1 MYFGEYFIRMHKP
14 RKWFYHLI
22 LDWLALCKSMLD
34 CFRNLNCGTL
44 VDINFNDHNNFL
56 FFTVYEMMLQ
66 EIGHYEVKCVSPR
79 RNIYR
84 RSTRNKTKS
93 IKSFFIG

>member
-22 LDWLALCKSMLD
+22 LYWLALCKCMLD
-34 CFRNLNCGTL
+34 CFRNLNSGTL

-56 FFTVYEMMLQ
+56 SFTVYEMMSQ